1 MYEDITLLD
10 SQLLDTLLS
19 GIDNVSFRGPV
30 GLNAAHPLG
39 MEDEAFTR
47 LPSAQDTLGFSVNLR
62 AVDFGYTMA
71 DSPGYT
77 SSKYSEVFNGLSEVG
92 ASKQDLDK
100 CGHNGVM
107 GSISRHKKELVL
119 FRH

>member
-1 MYEDITLLD
+1 
-10 SQLLDTLLS
+10 
-19 GIDNVSFRGPV
+19 
-30 GLNAAHPLG
+30 
-39 MEDEAFTR
+39 
-47 LPSAQDTLGFSVNLR
+47 
-62 AVDFGYTMA
+62 
-71 DSPGYT
+71 
-77 SSKYSEVFNGLSEVG
+77 VFNGLSEVG